1 MDQVYSAFFHFFPH
15 TLRGTE
21 LILLILAG
29 AACVLMFWAW
39 CRLFAKMGLP
49 WERMFVPGYG
59 YYWTYESV
67 ESGGLFAAKVM
78 VDVMA
83 VFSVYYMGARWPLLL
98 LVFGLIP
105 AALVIRALYLRRVAE
120 AFGRGI
126 GFTVGLFFLR
136 PVFLAILAFGPAP
149 YYGDS
154 GSPTGQIVPATSW
167 ICPVCHTANPMHR
180 DSCENC
186 GRRAGIE

>member
-1 MDQVYSAFFHFFPH
+1 MEQAENILFTAAMAGYFLAMILNFIFIGAKKEKAAGIAFWIQCAGLALH
-15 TLRGTE
+15 T
-21 LILLILAG
+21 
-29 AACVLMFWAW
+29 
-39 CRLFAKMGLP
+39 
-49 WERMFVPGYG
+49 
-59 YYWTYESV
+59 
-67 ESGGLFAAKVM
+67 
-78 VDVMA
+78 
-83 VFSVYYMGARWPLLL
+83 
-98 LVFGLIP
+98 

-126 GFTVGLFFLR
+126 GFMVGLFFLR